1 MISSS
6 RSRIVQRMRG
16 QVNLHLLWLL
26 VLLLVVSLPAIAQ
39 MDQGTITGVVQDK
52 DGAVIPGASV
62 TLTSTDTGLL
72 LHTKTNRSG
81 IYVFTPV
88 TIGNYKIEAAS
99 TGFSTTVQEN
109 LRLDVQ
115 QRLNVVLA
123 LKPGQ
128 VSDTVTVTTAPPA
141 LQTQEASVGQ
151 VMTTE
156 TINDTPLNGRNWVFI
171 AQLAAGVTPST
182 GSPAGG
188 NGDFSANGQRVEQN
202 DFILD
207 GFDDN
212 NGSYNFSG
220 GTSYAVQPPPDALAE
235 FKVQTADFSAEFGH
249 SAGAVVN
256 ASIKSGTNDI
266 HGDVWEYFRNNALNA
281 RNWNSTT
288 IPDYKENQFGA
299 TLGAPILRNK
309 LFYFGYAEAN
319 RITYANTSLSS
330 VPTDLMKQGNF
341 SELLNPALT
350 STGVA
355 TKLYVPGSN
364 GSTLLYCGIQQ
375 NVICPGNVNQ
385 LAKSIMALYPEPNTN
400 GSNTYNNFT
409 NNNPFTQDTWQWGSR
424 IDWNP
429 TPKDQAFARFTYSNE
444 VAKYS
449 PTLGLP
455 LDGGSAPNDG
465 SLQVFNE
472 SMSLSETHIFT
483 PSLVNEF
490 RYGFNYLEYLSLQV
504 DSNVNVSAA
513 LGLGGIP
520 YSPGQGGLPHTT
532 LTGLSLFGSPNAE
545 PNTNYADNFQIMDNV
560 SKNFGK
566 HSLRLGVFF
575 QSMRD
580 RITNSNP
587 RGAYTYSGRFTSLP
601 GTANTGFGAADF
613 LSDLMDSA
621 TVSTVN
627 IFHDARW
634 YRAAY
639 AEDTWKA
646 ARTLT
651 LTLGLRYDFYQPSKE
666 INGRQAS
673 FYPTGP
679 LLPGSGQATMTY
691 VQSQQANLGLA
702 PAFLTYMTQNNV
714 AIQYTNNPSLTNA
727 QKLNFAPR
735 LGVAWNFYPNTVIR
749 AGYGIFYGGLEPN
762 GPENFLANYPF
773 QFSSSFSSP
782 SCTPGSCLS
791 DGLTLETGFQ
801 QEINQGF
808 NNFLSQPV
816 FYGVDP
822 NTKTP
827 YSENYNLTVEQA
839 ITPKISFS
847 LAYVGSETR
856 HLQIPALPN
865 SAAALIKPGLAV
877 KTVQPF
883 PTLGA
888 VTVNS
893 YVGYADYNSLQAR
906 LEQTY
911 SNGLRFLSTY
921 TWAHTLDDA
930 TDDWTTYG
938 PDTGYRAYNLI
949 GIKNDYSN
957 SPQDIRQRV
966 TFNGYYQLPYGHG
979 KKYLNQG
986 ALLNSVVGGWAANLQ
1001 FTAQTGPPITVATN
1015 LGSSGP
1021 NGGTAE
1027 AIKIRDPFA
1036 PGGTPDPSN
1045 PTITCA
1051 TKTKTI
1057 QHWYNPCAFANP
1069 PIASFPTATT
1079 QITGLAAL
1087 PYLGGRRLS
1096 GPPAPGLSRVN
1107 LSMFKSFSTF
1117 REQHL
1122 EVRADCFNLLNTPSY
1137 GRPTT
1142 STDATTG
1149 GLITAP
1155 QTIQTLAP
1163 DARFFQLSAKYSF

>member
-1 MISSS
+1 MMNWS
-6 RSRIVQRMRG
+6 RSETARRVRKQ
-16 QVNLHLLWLL
+16 LKL
-26 VLLLVVSLPAIAQ
+26 VWIPFLLLLMALPAIAQ

-52 DGAVIPGASV
+52 EGAVIPGATV
-62 TLTSTDTGLL
+62 TLTNTDTGLVQ
-72 LHTKTNRSG
+72 HANANGSG

-88 TIGNYKIEAAS
+88 PIGNYKIAAS
-99 TGFSTTVQEN
+99 SAGFSTTVQEN

-115 QRLNVVLA
+115 QRLNVVLK
-123 LKPGQ
+123 LNPGA
-128 VSDTVTVTTAPPA
+128 VSETVTVSTAPPP

-182 GSPAGG
+182 GSPAAG

-212 NGSYNFSG
+212 NGSFNFSG

-266 HGDVWEYFRNNALNA
+266 HGDVWEYFRNNALDA

-288 IPDYKENQFGA
+288 IPDYRENQFGA
-299 TLGAPILRNK
+299 TLGSPIIRNK

-330 VPTDLMKQGNF
+330 VPTDLMKTGDF

-350 STGVA
+350 STGTA
-355 TKLYVPGSN
+355 IKLYAPGSN
-364 GSTLLYCGIQQ
+364 GSKLLVCGTQQ
-375 NVICPGNVNQ
+375 NVICPGNVNP
-385 LAKSIMALYPEPNTN
+385 LAKSILALYPEPNTN
-400 GSNTYNNFT
+400 GANTYNNYT
-409 NNNPFTQDTWQWGSR
+409 NNNPFHQNVWQWGSR
-424 IDWNP
+424 VDWNA
-429 TPKDQAFARFTYSNE
+429 TPKDQAFARYTYSNE
-444 VAKYS
+444 VADYS
-449 PTLGLP
+449 PTFGLP
-455 LDGGSAPNDG
+455 LDGGSYPTDG
-465 SLQVFNE
+465 SLQVFND
-472 SMSLSETHIFT
+472 SLSLSETHIFT
-483 PSLVNEF
+483 PTLVNEF
-490 RYGFNYLEYLSLQV
+490 RFGFNYLKYLALQP
-504 DSNVNVSAA
+504 DSNVNAA
-513 LGLGGIP
+513 ANLGLGGIP
-520 YSPGQGGLPHTT
+520 YTPGQGGLPHTT
-532 LTGLSLFGSPNAE
+532 VTGLSLFGSPASA
-545 PNTNYADNFQIMDNV
+545 PNTNFADSFQIMDNV
-560 SKNFGK
+560 SKNLGK
-566 HSLRLGVFF
+566 HSLRMGVFF

-580 RITNSNP
+580 RITNQNP
-587 RGAYTYSGRFTSLP
+587 RGSYTYSGRFTSLP

-613 LSDLMDSA
+613 LSDMMDSA
-621 TVSTVN
+621 SVSTVN
-627 IFHDARW
+627 LFHDSRW

-639 AEDTWKA
+639 AEDTWKVA
-646 ARTLT
+646 PTVT

-673 FYPTGP
+673 FNPTGP

-691 VQSQQANLGLA
+691 VSSQEANLGLA

-714 AIQYTNNPSLTNA
+714 SIQYTNNPSLTNA
-727 QKLNFAPR
+727 QKWNFAPR
-735 LGVAWNFYPNTVIR
+735 LGIAWNLYPRTVIR
-749 AGYGIFYGGLEPN
+749 AGYGIFYGGLESN

-782 SCTPGSCLS
+782 SCTPGSCLT
-791 DGLTLETGFQ
+791 DGLNLETGFQ
-801 QEINQGF
+801 QQISQGF

-816 FYGVDP
+816 FYGVDQ

-827 YSENYNLTVEQA
+827 YAENYNLTLEQSL
-839 ITPKISFS
+839 THKLVFS
-847 LAYVGSETR
+847 LAYVGSTSH
-856 HLQIPALPN
+856 HLQIPGAPN

-888 VTVNS
+888 VTLDT
-893 YVGYADYNSLQAR
+893 YAGASNYNSFQAR
-906 LEQTY
+906 VEQSY

-921 TWAHTLDDA
+921 TWAHALDDA

-949 GIKNDYSN
+949 GINNDYSN

-966 TFNGYYQLPYGHG
+966 TVNAYYQLPFGHG
-979 KKYLNQG
+979 KKYLRDG
-986 ALLNSVVGGWAANLQ
+986 ALLNSIVGSWAANLV
-1001 FTAQTGPPITVATN
+1001 FTAQTGPPITVSTN

-1027 AIKIRDPFA
+1027 AIKVRDPFA
-1036 PGGTPDPSN
+1036 AGGSPDPTN

-1051 TKTKTI
+1051 QQTKTI

-1069 PIASFPTATT
+1069 PIASFPTAST

-1096 GPPAPGLSRVN
+1096 GPPAPGLERVN

-1117 REQHL
+1117 REQRL
-1122 EVRADCFNLLNTPSY
+1122 EVRADAFNLLNTPSY
-1137 GRPTT
+1137 GRPST
-1142 STDATTG
+1142 SSDAATG
-1149 GLITAP
+1149 GQITAP
-1155 QTIQTLAP
+1155 QTIQSLAP
-1163 DARFFQLSAKYSF
+1163 DARFFQLSAKYVF

>member
-1 MISSS
+1 
-6 RSRIVQRMRG
+6 MR
-16 QVNLHLLWLL
+16 QQFNLLWIL
-26 VLLLVVSLPAIAQ
+26 VLLSIASLPAMAQ

-52 DGAVIPGASV
+52 GGAVIPGASV
-62 TLTSTDTGLL
+62 KLTSTDTGLVL
-72 LHTKTNRSG
+72 KAKTNGSG

-88 TIGNYKIEAAS
+88 PIGNYKIEGAS
-99 TGFSTTVQEN
+99 DGFASTVQEN
-109 LRLDVQ
+109 LHLDVQ

-123 LKPGQ
+123 LKPGN
-128 VSDTVTVTTAPPA
+128 VSDTVTVTTAPPV

-151 VMTTE
+151 VMSTE

-188 NGDFSANGQRVEQN
+188 SGDFSANGQRVEQN

-266 HGDVWEYFRNNALNA
+266 HGDAWEYFRNNALNA

-299 TLGAPILRNK
+299 TLGAPIFRNK

-350 STGVA
+350 SSGAA

-364 GSTLLYCGIQQ
+364 GSALLYCGTQQ
-375 NVICPGNVNQ
+375 NVICPANVNPI
-385 LAKSIMALYPEPNTN
+385 AKSILALYPEPNTN
-400 GSNTYNNFT
+400 GSATFNNFT
-409 NNNPFTQDTWQWGSR
+409 NNNPFTQNTWQWGSR
-424 IDWNP
+424 VDWNP
-429 TPKDQAFARFTYSNE
+429 TARDQAFARFTYSNE
-444 VAKYS
+444 VAAYS

-465 SLQVFNE
+465 SLRVINE

-490 RYGFNYLEYLSLQV
+490 RYGFNYLKYLSLQV
-504 DSNVNVSAA
+504 DSNVNVAAA
-513 LGLGGIP
+513 LGVGGIP

-545 PNTNYADNFQIMDNV
+545 PNTNYANNFQIMDNV

-566 HSLRLGVFF
+566 HSLRFGVFF

-580 RITNSNP
+580 RIVNSNP

-621 TVSTVN
+621 SVSTVN

-673 FYPTGP
+673 FNPTGP

-714 AIQYTNNPSLTNA
+714 AIQYNNNPSLTDA

-735 LGVAWNFYPNTVIR
+735 LGVAWNFYPNTVVR
-749 AGYGIFYGGLEPN
+749 AGFGIFYGGLEPN

-782 SCTPGSCLS
+782 SCTPGSCLP

-822 NTKTP
+822 KTRTP
-827 YSENYNLTVEQA
+827 YSENYNLTFEQA
-839 ITPKISFS
+839 LPFKLSFS

-906 LEQTY
+906 MERMY

-949 GIKNDYSN
+949 GINNDYSN
-957 SPQDIRQRV
+957 SPQDIRHRV
-966 TFNGYYQLPYGHG
+966 TFNGYYQLPFGHG
-979 KKYLNQG
+979 KKYLHSG
-986 ALLNSVVGGWAANLQ
+986 ALLNSVVGGWAANMV
-1001 FTAQTGPPITVATN
+1001 FTAQTGPPITVSTN

-1027 AIKIRDPFA
+1027 AIKVRNPFA
-1036 PGGTPDPSN
+1036 AGGTPDPSN
-1045 PTITCA
+1045 PSITCA
-1051 TKTKTI
+1051 TQTKTV

-1069 PIASFPTATT
+1069 PIASFPTSTT

-1096 GPPAPGLSRVN
+1096 GPPAPGLERINMS
-1107 LSMFKSFSTF
+1107 LFKSFTVY

-1122 EVRADCFNLLNTPSY
+1122 EVRADCFNVLNTPSY

-1142 STDATTG
+1142 STDAATG
-1149 GLITAP
+1149 GAITAP

-1163 DARFFQLSAKYSF
+1163 DARFFQLSAKYAF

>member
-6 RSRIVQRMRG
+6 RSGIAQQMR
-16 QVNLHLLWLL
+16 QQLNLLWILA
-26 VLLLVVSLPAIAQ
+26 LLLIASVPAMAQ

-52 DGAVIPGASV
+52 GGAVIPGASV
-62 TLTSTDTGLL
+62 KLTSTDTGLVL
-72 LHTKTNRSG
+72 QAKANRSG

-88 TIGNYKIEAAS
+88 PIGNYKIEGAS
-99 TGFSTTVQEN
+99 DGFASTVQEN
-109 LRLDVQ
+109 LHLDVQ

-123 LKPGQ
+123 LKPGN
-128 VSDTVTVTTAPPA
+128 VSDTVTVTTAPPV

-151 VMTTE
+151 VMSTE

-256 ASIKSGTNDI
+256 ASIKSGTNAI
-266 HGDVWEYFRNNALNA
+266 HGDLWEYFRNNALNA

-288 IPDYKENQFGA
+288 IPQYQENQFGA
-299 TLGAPILRNK
+299 TLGAPIFRNK

-350 STGVA
+350 STGAA

-364 GSTLLYCGIQQ
+364 GSTLLYCGTQQ

-385 LAKSIMALYPEPNTN
+385 LAKSILALYPEPNTN
-400 GSNTYNNFT
+400 GSATFNNFT
-409 NNNPFTQDTWQWGSR
+409 NNNPFTQNTWQWGSR

-429 TPKDQAFARFTYSNE
+429 TSKDQAFARFTYSNE
-444 VAKYS
+444 VADYS

-465 SLQVFNE
+465 SLQVLNE

-490 RYGFNYLEYLSLQV
+490 RYGFNYLKYLSLQV
-504 DSNVNVSAA
+504 DSNVNASAA

-520 YSPGQGGLPHTT
+520 YSAGQGGLPHTT
-532 LTGLSLFGSPNAE
+532 VTGLSLFGSPNAE
-545 PNTNYADNFQIMDNV
+545 PNTNYANNFQIMDNV
-560 SKNFGK
+560 SRNFGK
-566 HSLRLGVFF
+566 HSLRFGVFF

-580 RITNSNP
+580 RIINSNP

-613 LSDLMDSA
+613 LSDMMDSA

-639 AEDTWKA
+639 VEDTWKA

-673 FYPTGP
+673 FNPTGT

-727 QKLNFAPR
+727 QDLNFAPR
-735 LGVAWNFYPNTVIR
+735 LGVAWNFYPGSVVR
-749 AGYGIFYGGLEPN
+749 AGFGIFYGGLEPN

-782 SCTPGSCLS
+782 SCTPGSCLT
-791 DGLTLETGFQ
+791 DGLNLETGFQ

-827 YSENYNLTVEQA
+827 YSENYNLTFEQA
-839 ITPKISFS
+839 FTPKLSFS

-865 SAAALIKPGLAV
+865 SAEALIKPGLAV

-893 YVGYADYNSLQAR
+893 YVGYADYNSFQAR

-911 SNGLRFLSTY
+911 SSGLRFLSTY

-949 GIKNDYSN
+949 GINNDYSN
-957 SPQDIRQRV
+957 SPQDIRHRV
-966 TFNGYYQLPYGHG
+966 TFNGYYQLPYGRG
-979 KKYLNQG
+979 KKYLSHG
-986 ALLNSVVGGWAANLQ
+986 GLLNSVVGGWAANLE

-1027 AIKIRDPFA
+1027 AIKIRNPFA
-1036 PGGTPDPSN
+1036 AGGSPDPSN

-1096 GPPAPGLSRVN
+1096 GPPAPGLERVN
-1107 LSMFKSFSTF
+1107 LSLFKSFSTF
-1117 REQHL
+1117 RQQHL
-1122 EVRADCFNLLNTPSY
+1122 ELRADAFNLLNTPSY

-1142 STDATTG
+1142 STNATTG
-1149 GLITAP
+1149 GQITAP

-1163 DARFFQLSAKYSF
+1163 DARFFQLSAKYVF